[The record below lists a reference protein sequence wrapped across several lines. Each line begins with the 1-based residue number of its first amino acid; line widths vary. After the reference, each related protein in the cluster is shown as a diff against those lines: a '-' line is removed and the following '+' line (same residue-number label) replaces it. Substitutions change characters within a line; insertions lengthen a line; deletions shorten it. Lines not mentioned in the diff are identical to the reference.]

1 MKIKDNSKSLTTT
14 SEKRESLGMT
24 KTTNTNPPTMRKS
37 QVEKYESALK
47 WEKVKVEAAMQ
58 QIILAKAVPLA
69 KTLIDIALTE
79 RNPNAINTLLD
90 RAFGKSSQNINH
102 GGQPDNPIVFLPAT
116 LMHKY
121 KIHEG
126 TYKPIDAKE

>member
-1 MKIKDNSKSLTTT
+1 MIKTI
-14 SEKRESLGMT
+14 
-24 KTTNTNPPTMRKS
+24 NTHLPVMRKS
-37 QVEKYESALK
+37 QVQKYESALK

-58 QIILAKAVPLA
+58 QVILAQAVPLA
-69 KTLIDIALTE
+69 ETLIDIALND

-90 RAFGKSSQNINH
+90 RAFGKSSQNVNI

-126 TYKPIDAKE
+126 TYKPIEPPV